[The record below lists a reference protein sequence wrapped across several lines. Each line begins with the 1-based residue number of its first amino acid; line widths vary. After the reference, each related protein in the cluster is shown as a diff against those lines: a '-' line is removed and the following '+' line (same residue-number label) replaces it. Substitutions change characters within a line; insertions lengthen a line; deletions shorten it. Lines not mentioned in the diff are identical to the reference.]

1 MSRSDAVLCVLCA
14 RCSCSYA
21 SSNSQAVGPVIRRV
35 RRPWWAKVVSL
46 AMDTSRKQKNKNATT
61 RGREEGPTSQTF
73 NLNFGTALL
82 RGELRPRRLENLLA
96 APVLLEPLAMFI
108 L

>member
-1 MSRSDAVLCVLCA
+1 MSRRQCFACCVHGAAVAA
-14 RCSCSYA
+14 RA
-21 SSNSQAVGPVIRRV
+21 AILRRIRRV
-35 RRPWWAKVVSL
+35 RPVHNVVSL
-46 AMDTSRKQKNKNATT
+46 AMDTSRI
-61 RGREEGPTSQTF
+61 REEGPTSQNL

-96 APVLLEPLAMFI
+96 APVLLEPLAVFI